1 MSFSFIL
8 NITILSYHPQVIKMG
23 EKHKGHVHVMLCVI
37 YCTQILICLQ
47 DLPLECV
54 CKKLLKNIPFLWEKL
69 CEVPLPSHLSNQAC
83 ISRTMEY
90 YVVGH
95 AYPEPGMSSKQAS
108 STMSSSADNQGIAHQ
123 IATPS
128 IVFKGPVH
136 RTEKRPKTELDQQ
149 LQLHAFQTTQ
159 PDRFKPV
166 AHVILLKNAH
176 ILSPFWGETDQNCM
190 SYGQN
195 NMFWQNPTLCDIT

>member
-1 MSFSFIL
+1 MSFSLIL

-69 CEVPLPSHLSNQAC
+69 CEVPVPSHLSNQAC

-90 YVVGH
+90 YVVGQCISGAWH
-95 AYPEPGMSSKQAS
+95 VLQTSLIYYVIKCRQSRDCSS
-108 STMSSSADNQGIAHQ
+108 N
-123 IATPS
+123 
-128 IVFKGPVH
+128 
-136 RTEKRPKTELDQQ
+136 
-149 LQLHAFQTTQ
+149 
-159 PDRFKPV
+159 
-166 AHVILLKNAH
+166 
-176 ILSPFWGETDQNCM
+176 
-190 SYGQN
+190 SYA
-195 NMFWQNPTLCDIT
+195 IHSV